1 MNEPSAVQNKNI
13 IRANDSLDLDPT
25 EASSVAA
32 ALPMTDMSWSDI
44 DKKHRWR
51 ALWFFNWYRITI
63 ALLFSGLAFFRKLP
77 PNFTEFDVQQF
88 AIVAVTFLVA
98 AIVSQ
103 VLLIFRWGNYRYQV
117 YAAVL
122 VDILFITLFIHA
134 SGGIAGGFGLLLVIS
149 VAGACLLIRG
159 RLPILF
165 AAIATIAVLI
175 ETSYGVQT
183 QNYPLASYTPTGLLG
198 AALFGSA
205 FLASILAD
213 QARRSEALAAERAI
227 DIENLS
233 RLNEYIVQR
242 MRSGIFVLGSANE
255 IVHMND
261 AARAMVGVSP
271 EINHTSLNEMS
282 ENIEK
287 AYRQWLLDQ
296 TNSKAPISVGVQ
308 GQSVIASFTRLSNG
322 GTLVFLEDA
331 AEMQQRAQQLK
342 LASLGRLTASIAH
355 EIRNP
360 LGAISHAGQLLSES
374 PEFTQEDRRLTE
386 IIAENSTR
394 MNRIIENVLSIGKR
408 DTTIGESFR
417 LVPWLV
423 EFVKELSERRGYQR
437 NEIQM
442 LWEREDIVVQ
452 MDKSQLHQVIWN
464 LSENALRYSQKLP
477 LLHFEC
483 GIMEHSG
490 RPYLDITDSGKGM
503 SDEIAEQAFEPFYT
517 GETKGTGLG
526 LYLARELC
534 ESNQASLTLVSHDS
548 LGCRFRIYFAHPNR
562 QQLSA

>member
-1 MNEPSAVQNKNI
+1 MTVASKNI
-13 IRANDSLDLDPT
+13 EDS
-25 EASSVAA
+25 EAQQITPGSTQGATKGFTQNSSLNSAA
-32 ALPMTDMSWSDI
+32 SVIYKEHAW
-44 DKKHRWR
+44 H
-51 ALWFFNWYRITI
+51 ALWYFNWYRVTVAILFFCL
-63 ALLFSGLAFFRKLP
+63 ALFKKLP
-77 PNFTEFDVQQF
+77 PNFTEFDVNQF
-88 AIVAVTFLVA
+88 AIVAGAFLVA
-98 AIVSQ
+98 AALSQ
-103 VLLIFRWGNYRYQV
+103 VALILRWGNYRYQV

-122 VDILFITLFIHA
+122 VDIAVITLFIHA

-165 AAIATIAVLI
+165 AALATIAVLV
-175 ETSYGVQT
+175 ETFYGVQYLD
-183 QNYPLASYTPTGLLG
+183 YPLASYTLAGLLG

-205 FLASILAD
+205 FLASVLAG

-242 MRSGIFVLGSANE
+242 MRSGIFVLGSSDE
-255 IVHMND
+255 IIHMND
-261 AARAMVGVSP
+261 AARAMVGVAL
-271 EINHTSLNEMS
+271 EINHTSL
-282 ENIEK
+282 IEVSAHIED
-287 AYRQWLLDQ
+287 AYRGWLLDQ
-296 TNSKAPISVGVQ
+296 TNSKTPLAVGEQ

-374 PEFTQEDRRLTE
+374 PDIPSQDKRLTE

-394 MNRIIENVLSIGKR
+394 MNRIIENVLSIGRR
-408 DTTIGESFR
+408 DTTIGESFK
-417 LVPWLV
+417 LMPWL
-423 EFVKELSERRGYQR
+423 EAFIEDLKGRKGFTGD
-437 NEIQM
+437 EISVRSNSD
-442 LWEREDIVVQ
+442 EIVVQ
-452 MDKSQLHQVIWN
+452 MDKSQLHQVMWN
-464 LSENALRYSQKLP
+464 LCENALRYSVESP
-477 LLHFEC
+477 LLHFNC
-483 GIMEHSG
+483 GVIQNSG
-490 RPYLDITDSGKGM
+490 RPYLDITDSGPGM
-503 SDEIAEQAFEPFYT
+503 TQETAEQAFEPFYT

-534 ESNQASLTLVSHDS
+534 ESNQASLTLTRHDAS
-548 LGCRFRIYFAHPNR
+548 GCCFRIYFAHPNR

>member
-1 MNEPSAVQNKNI
+1 MPEQFASTTKIKRADDEPG
-13 IRANDSLDLDPT
+13 DLDPMKGM
-25 EASSVAA
+25 SVTAELSLA
-32 ALPMTDMSWSDI
+32 EMTWPNM
-44 DKKHRWR
+44 DKEHRWR

-63 ALLFSGLAFFRKLP
+63 ATLFSGLALFRKLP

-88 AIVAVTFLVA
+88 TIVAVTFLA
-98 AIVSQ
+98 AAVISQ
-103 VLLIFRWGNYRYQV
+103 AILILRWGNYRYQV

-183 QNYPLASYTPTGLLG
+183 QQYPLASYTPTGLLG

-213 QARRSEALAAERAI
+213 QALRSEALAAERAI

-242 MRSGIFVLGSANE
+242 MRSGIFVLGSADE
-255 IVHMND
+255 IIHMND
-261 AARAMVGVSP
+261 AARVMLGAALESSDS
-271 EINHTSLNEMS
+271 SLNDMS
-282 ENIEK
+282 KNIED
-287 AYRQWLLDQ
+287 AYRQWLLDH
-296 TNSKAPISVGVQ
+296 TNSKTPIAVGLQ

-374 PEFTQEDRRLTE
+374 PEINQQDKRLTE

-408 DTTIGESFR
+408 DTTIGESFL
-417 LVPWLV
+417 LVPWLE
-423 EFVKELSERRGYQR
+423 EFINELSERRGFRQ

-442 LWEREDIVVQ
+442 IADRQDIIVQ

-464 LSENALRYSQKLP
+464 LSENALRYSQKIP

-490 RPYLDITDSGKGM
+490 RPYLDVTDSGKGM
-503 SDEIAEQAFEPFYT
+503 SEDIAEQAFEPFYT
-517 GETKGTGLG
+517 GESKGTGLG

-534 ESNQASLTLVSHDS
+534 ESNQASLTLVSHDA